1 MRELPGSIQ
10 QKRQQ
15 MLGREGSPRE
25 SSEVTAALQMG
36 REGDV
41 QEESKCQRVNRILS
55 LQVTVIISAFT
66 MGEVG
71 GVSYNLCSSDD

>member
-1 MRELPGSIQ
+1 
-10 QKRQQ
+10 
-15 MLGREGSPRE
+15 
-25 SSEVTAALQMG
+25 MG